1 MNHSHRTRDSHAQFF
16 QQNNIEHPLRFLHRC
31 CLRILAGHSAKLGL
45 RPQTDVLHTLKL
57 QGTQSM
63 LEQIEHLIAGGPD
76 QTVAPAAF
84 ECRTCGVMFSSIQA
98 LLVHEDRL
106 HGMKHPRIQ
115 VFSAVRDA
123 DEGTSICRHCNHSF
137 PTWNALRTHI
147 EHASCS
153 QFDPLQVMS
162 TSLANAWSSLLPQIL
177 EIDPAGLSL
186 NPCIGD
192 YLRSHCILCGTQCL
206 RFQDMTHHLALEH
219 SSLASQATGLYQHW
233 HGSMLS
239 PCTFCHVDFAHTHHC
254 KVLFQL
260 MVLRTESMLNEGAST
275 CSRTASSLAG
285 TGSSHKRSSIDDPA
299 GTTAPDVCMNT
310 YPVDEGTGQNIEVV
324 EKEMSYSPTAM
335 EQEAP
340 ASLHEQVEHRPRS
353 HSKSPEDPFPQVCII
368 CAGSFATTALLAE
381 HMGTHDTYH
390 LVRDAVQ
397 GQPTCAHCR
406 SSFREIWELQRH
418 IVRRSCPVF
427 DPRLQPTGA
436 LRSDPELQAA
446 LRAGRVVEMLQNP
459 QHPVERLRFTLSC
472 SMCGTGL
479 SRVADLT
486 RHLQTQHGPFYR
498 SADAMFFCWRSNNRT
513 VYAILDGL
521 LNPDLTGALLGVRL
535 Q

>member
-1 MNHSHRTRDSHAQFF
+1 MTYGLWATGITMTGLKKLVSLLITMQRMIYMNHSHRTRDSHAHFF
-16 QQNNIEHPLRFLHRC
+16 QQNHMEHPLHFLHRC

-45 RPQTDVLHTLKL
+45 RPQTDVLHMLKL
-57 QGTQSM
+57 QGTHSM
-63 LEQIEHLIAGGPD
+63 IDQIELLIAGGPD
-76 QTVAPAAF
+76 QPVAPVAF
-84 ECRTCGVMFSSIQA
+84 TCRTCDVVFSNIQA
-98 LLVHEDRL
+98 LLVHEARV
-106 HGMKHPRIQ
+106 HGMKHQRIQ

-123 DEGTSICRHCNHSF
+123 EEGTSICRHCHHSF

-162 TSLANAWSSLLPQIL
+162 TSLANARSSLLPQIT
-177 EIDPAGLSL
+177 ETDPAGLSL
-186 NPCIGD
+186 NPCVGD

-233 HGSMLS
+233 RGSMLS

-260 MVLRTESMLNEGAST
+260 MALRTECMVGAGASI
-275 CSRTASSLAG
+275 CSRIASQSAD
-285 TGSSHKRSSIDDPA
+285 TGSSSKCKQVADSA
-299 GTTAPDVCMNT
+299 GIADHDVELHIPLGHEGPGSANVV
-310 YPVDEGTGQNIEVV
+310 VDE
-324 EKEMSYSPTAM
+324 EMTSNSPLAM
-335 EQEAP
+335 ERAP
-340 ASLHEQVEHRPRS
+340 SPSLQDHVEHPSRS
-353 HSKSPEDPFPQVCII
+353 PSKTPEDPFPQVCII
-368 CAGSFATTALLAE
+368 CANSFATTDLLAE

-390 LVRDAVQ
+390 LVCDAVQ

-436 LRSDPELQAA
+436 LCSDPDLQATI
-446 LRAGRVVEMLQNP
+446 RAGRAVEML
-459 QHPVERLRFTLSC
+459 
-472 SMCGTGL
+472 
-479 SRVADLT
+479 
-486 RHLQTQHGPFYR
+486 
-498 SADAMFFCWRSNNRT
+498 
-513 VYAILDGL
+513 
-521 LNPDLTGALLGVRL
+521 
-535 Q
+535 